1 MGNPSVGRM
10 SCRFW
15 TKRQIRMTDL
25 TLTVQATS
33 HPDIIKL
40 EANRALVKGSY
51 EFKNID
57 EAKGA
62 PLARELFYLPFV
74 KTVYISSNFIALKRF
89 PIIEWT
95 DVQEEVREQV
105 LIYLQS
111 GKAIVNND
119 GGQEIATT
127 VYTETTP
134 NPAVMK
140 FVLNKRLVPI
150 VIEYKNATEA
160 TEAPIALALFENFPF
175 ITEVFLDDNYI
186 SLTKSDTEE
195 WEQYTAAIRLFITN
209 YANEGRTFISQA
221 EIKKQQATAQTY
233 WLSQTTNDAISQQIA
248 ALIEE
253 HIKPAVASD
262 GGNIQFISYT
272 PDTFLVRVLLQGAC
286 SGCPSSTQT
295 LKKGIQALLKSKLSN
310 PKIQVEAI

>member
-127 VYTETTP
+127 VYTETT
-134 NPAVMK
+134 
-140 FVLNKRLVPI
+140 F
-150 VIEYKNATEA
+150 
-160 TEAPIALALFENFPF
+160 
-175 ITEVFLDDNYI
+175 FLIFFYYG
-186 SLTKSDTEE
+186 
-195 WEQYTAAIRLFITN
+195 WV
-209 YANEGRTFISQA
+209 
-221 EIKKQQATAQTY
+221 
-233 WLSQTTNDAISQQIA
+233 AISIINV
-248 ALIEE
+248 L
-253 HIKPAVASD
+253 K
-262 GGNIQFISYT
+262 GGKCLVFCAIMLVSIFI
-272 PDTFLVRVLLQGAC
+272 G
-286 SGCPSSTQT
+286 
-295 LKKGIQALLKSKLSN
+295 
-310 PKIQVEAI
+310 